1 MKKLV
6 LAILLM
12 ATVNSFAQKK
22 LTIEKGTWK
31 IGGQTTL
38 SHNKTKRSDPDS
50 DYKSFYW
57 SLTPNIGYAI
67 SKNTLLGVQLGYTH
81 SDNGDDNYSDSYKVG
96 MSVKKYFPVSKKFSF
111 NITSRANFSW
121 GDNNLSQ
128 SFKRFFIGFTPEI
141 SYFLTENFALEAE
154 IGSLG
159 YSNHKNKTDSE
170 YIYTSDSFA
179 LNLNSSDIQFGVSYY
194 F

>member
-12 ATVNSFAQKK
+12 TIVNSFAQKK

-38 SHNKTKRSDPDS
+38 SHNKTKRSNDT
-50 DYKSFYW
+50 DYKNFYW
-57 SLTPNIGYAI
+57 SVTPNIAYAI
-67 SKNTLLGVQLGYTH
+67 SENTLLGVQLGYAH
-81 SDNGDDNYSDSYKVG
+81 SDYDDDYSDSYKVG
-96 MSVKKYFPVSKKFSF
+96 MSVKKYFPISKQFSF
-111 NITSRANFSW
+111 NIASQANFSW
-121 GDNNLSQ
+121 GDNFSQ
-128 SFKRFFIGFTPEI
+128 SFRQFFIGFTPEI
-141 SYFLTENFALEAE
+141 SYFLTKNFALEAE

-159 YSNHKNKTDSE
+159 YSNHKSETDSKN
-170 YIYTSDSFA
+170 IYTSDSFT